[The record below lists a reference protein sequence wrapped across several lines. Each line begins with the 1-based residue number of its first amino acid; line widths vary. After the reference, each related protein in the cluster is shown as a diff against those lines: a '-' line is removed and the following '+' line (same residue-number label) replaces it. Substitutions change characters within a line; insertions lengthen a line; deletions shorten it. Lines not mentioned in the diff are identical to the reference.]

1 MSTKKTKP
9 ASAKKTSV
17 AEAQTMTYDM
27 AERKKF
33 LLIDQVDEKR
43 VAGLKPIGEK
53 NIGVVLD
60 ELYEHFQRFPE
71 TRSFLQSPKHI
82 SNLKNAQHKFFMDLL
97 GGTYD
102 DEYMESRLSVGRT
115 HERIGLEPQWYI
127 GAYSHYLNLIVP
139 FVFEHFKNDPKQG
152 VEHVTS
158 MIKMVFLDMGFAI
171 DTYIESM
178 KNRENAL
185 KLGFIASLDQFSGA
199 LGESVN
205 SIIASATQQSATVN
219 EQAASVQ
226 EVSSTVTEV
235 KQTSQQALD
244 RANQVIEASESAVQE
259 SSEGTRAVEDAIDG
273 MHDIQKQ
280 VESIAD
286 KILGLSE
293 QTQQIGEIIQSVNEI
308 SEQSKLL
315 ALNAAIEAARAGEHG
330 RGFSVVASEIRN
342 LADQSKQATNQVRS
356 ILGEIQKATNSAVMA
371 TEEGSKKVDHGAKLA
386 NQAGENIH
394 SLARAIGQSSESAKA
409 IAASAKQQ
417 SVGVEQISTAIQQ
430 INQAS
435 VDTLAAVKANEEIAR
450 SLSGLSEEIRSLI
463 DSFNKVEDKKV
474 EWKLA

>member
-1 MSTKKTKP
+1 MAQKKSSNSKKT
-9 ASAKKTSV
+9 AQAKKQAV
-17 AEAQTMTYDM
+17 HYDM
-27 AERKKF
+27 DARKSF
-33 LLIDQVDEKR
+33 LMISRDDEKR
-43 VAGLKPIGEK
+43 MAAMKPVGEK
-53 NIGVVLD
+53 NIDGML
-60 ELYEHFQRFPE
+60 ENLYAHFQKYPE
-71 TRSFLQSPKHI
+71 TRSFLQSDKHVN
-82 SNLKNAQHKFFMDLL
+82 NLKNAQKKFFMALL
-97 GGTYD
+97 GGQYD
-102 DEYMESRLSVGRT
+102 DEYMEARLSVGRT

-127 GAYSHYLNLIVP
+127 GAYSYYLNLIVP
-139 FVFEHFKNDPKQG
+139 FVFDAYKDKPDEALENVK
-152 VEHVTS
+152 S

-178 KNRENAL
+178 KNRENEL
-185 KLGFIASLDQFSGA
+185 KFNFISSLDQFSNS
-199 LGESVN
+199 LGDSVN
-205 SIIASATQQSATVN
+205 AIVASATQQSATVN

-235 KQTSQQALD
+235 KQTSQQALE
-244 RANQVIEASESAVQE
+244 RANAVINASESAVEE
-259 SSEGTRAVEDAIDG
+259 SAEGTRSVEHAIEG

-356 ILGEIQKATNSAVMA
+356 ILGEIQKATNSAVIA
-371 TEEGSKKVDHGAKLA
+371 TEEGSKKVENGAKLA

-394 SLARAIGQSSESAKA
+394 SLAKAIGDSSESAKA
-409 IAASAKQQ
+409 IAASSKQQ

-435 VDTLAAVKANEEIAR
+435 ADTLSAVKANEEVAK
-450 SLSGLSEEIRSLI
+450 SLSGLSDEIKELI
-463 DSFNKVEDKKV
+463 ESYNKVEEKKV